1 LYGWTGELLPDDHR
15 PEGRQSTRA
24 VFNSAHASL
33 TGVPSTLEPV
43 RIGVSVNQGAGGRA
57 ASIDELVEQVAAFA
71 RRGFDKAVFAN
82 IFGVDA
88 LTVIALAGRV
98 VPEIELETAV
108 VPVYTRH
115 PMAMAQQ
122 ALTTQAAIGGRL
134 TLGLGLSHR
143 PVVENMWG
151 LSFERPVEY
160 IHEYLAI
167 LQPLLHGES
176 ADFTGKRFT
185 SHTQLTHPETT
196 PPSVVLAALGER
208 MLRLAGEQ
216 TDGTATWMVGP
227 KTLAAHVTPIITEAA
242 HNAGRPA
249 PRIIV
254 GLPICVSNEV
264 AAARARAARA
274 FERYGQLPSYKAMLD
289 REGVADPA
297 DVAVVGSE
305 SDVEQQLAEFERA
318 GGTELNA
325 GIFGSGDE
333 RQRTLEFLQ
342 THVAHV
348 RSTPV

>member
-1 LYGWTGELLPDDHR
+1 M
-15 PEGRQSTRA
+15 
-24 VFNSAHASL
+24 
-33 TGVPSTLEPV
+33 
-43 RIGVSVNQGAGGRA
+43 RIGVGTNQAARGRA
-57 ASIDELVEQVAAFA
+57 ATIDELIEQVATYA
-71 RRGFDKAVFAN
+71 RHGFDKVVFAQLQ
-82 IFGVDA
+82 GPDV

-108 VPVYTRH
+108 VPVYPRH
-115 PMAMAQQ
+115 PVALAQQ

-134 TLGLGLSHR
+134 TLGIGLSHR
-143 PVVENMWG
+143 PVVENVWG

-160 IHEYLAI
+160 MQEYLAI
-167 LQPLLHGES
+167 LQPLLHGQGVEFS
-176 ADFTGKRFT
+176 GRRFK
-185 SHTQLTHPETT
+185 SHVQLALPEIKA
-196 PPSVVLAALGER
+196 PSVTLAALGER

-242 HNAGRPA
+242 RNAGRPA

-254 GLPICVSNEV
+254 GLPICVTDDPE
-264 AAARARAARA
+264 AARARAARA

-289 REGVADPA
+289 REGAANPA

-305 SDVEQQLAEFERA
+305 ADVERQLAEIESA

-325 GIFGSGDE
+325 SVFGSAE
-333 RQRTLEFLQ
+333 EQQRTFAFLQ
-342 THVAHV
+342 SQVANV